1 MVSLIPSDLIL
12 RIAIEFLS
20 AVACFILVKFMI
32 KPYQVTGEGRYIG
45 LPLGFGFLGVSYF
58 ISAVTF
64 AGFANFEV
72 AWRFQLIFRSFAFV
86 FLAVAYYFSK
96 KPSRNT
102 RILWNIVFGG
112 LLVILAASVLLTFVS
127 GPYVLED
134 KGLDFFVRLT
144 SLVCIGYVFVHCL
157 WKGPVSRDPYARWVL
172 VAYGLLGLSQ
182 YSVIVWVVDRS
193 FFAFW
198 GSLVFRLVSLALLL
212 AIAYRIFYVG
222 KKGVKDED
230 PKKR

>member
-1 MVSLIPSDLIL
+1 M
-12 RIAIEFLS
+12 
-20 AVACFILVKFMI
+20 
-32 KPYQVTGEGRYIG
+32 
-45 LPLGFGFLGVSYF
+45 
-58 ISAVTF
+58 
-64 AGFANFEV
+64 
-72 AWRFQLIFRSFAFV
+72 
-86 FLAVAYYFSK
+86 
-96 KPSRNT
+96 
-102 RILWNIVFGG
+102 
-112 LLVILAASVLLTFVS
+112 AASVLLTFVS

-134 KGLDFFVRLT
+134 KGLDFFVRMT
-144 SLVCIGYVFVHCL
+144 SLVCIGYVFIHCL
-157 WKGPVSRDPYARWVL
+157 REQTISGDRFARWVL

-182 YSVIVWVVDRS
+182 FSCVVWVVDRS

>member
-1 MVSLIPSDLIL
+1 MYELAL
-12 RIAIEFLS
+12 RVTIEALS
-20 AVACFILVKFMI
+20 AVACFILVTFMI

-45 LPLGFGFLGVSYF
+45 LPLAFVFLGVSYL

-64 AGFANFEV
+64 VGSEHFDL
-72 AWRFQLIFRSFAFV
+72 AWRFQLIFRLFAFV
-86 FLAVAYYFSK
+86 FLAAAYYFSK
-96 KPSRNT
+96 KPSRNS
-102 RILWNIVFGG
+102 RVLWNIVFGG
-112 LLVILAASVLLTFVS
+112 LLVILAVSILLTFI
-127 GPYVLED
+127 GHPPVLGA
-134 KGLDFFVRLT
+134 KSLDFIVRLS
-144 SLVCIGYVFVHCL
+144 SLVCIGYVFIHCL
-157 WKGPVSRDPYARWVL
+157 WKGTITRDPHARWVL